1 MYLNKQV
8 SRIRMREAENA
19 RRNRLEIVK
28 ALSTKQVTRRDLYK
42 WGIFTVTG
50 ALALKNGLSPF
61 ASSAFAE
68 VPTGTPPSPLFGAT
82 PHSQPMPRLALV
94 EPQRLTRG
102 GPDGS
107 EAIWPAGSGEGNFNS
122 KRLSWHTDFSHF
134 AANGPGGGNPFANPR
149 TRVGPLEGR
158 PPGEFF
164 AHQRWEQLF
173 PQVGFN
179 LSLGQLNPGLPF
191 HPEMPNQAPDS
202 VWSFGPSGGMAAKL
216 ANGVSG
222 FGILPPPLIKM
233 RYGEPAIV
241 RVHNDMPV
249 DPHQNNGFGRNEA
262 STHNHNAHNG
272 GSSDGAANAHFF
284 PGQFYDYHWGTM
296 LARADTINT
305 GATDRRASGPNDGD
319 GLNLVPGDYREIQS
333 TLWAHDHR
341 FFFTA
346 ENVYK
351 GHALMLNYYS
361 GPDRGSETLDDGVNL
376 RLPSGSLLPWGNID
390 FDINLLIGD
399 FATLPDGQLFFD
411 IFDTDGF
418 LGDLI
423 HVNFAY
429 RPFMDV
435 IPRKYRFR
443 ILNACMSRFFQFT
456 FADERGREVPMQVI
470 ANDGNLLPVPVRRTN
485 LDQQGSAER
494 FDVIIDFSRFRPGD
508 KIFLVNRLEFSNGR
522 RFDKEVPLRDAL
534 AGNSP
539 DPAVG
544 TVLEIRVA
552 DQVASVDVPG
562 VIHRAGDPD
571 PSQVPNRLTD
581 QIPIVT
587 PVRER
592 VVEWTRGGGDS
603 RDGNPGGVCIP
614 ECGDLT
620 GEPKEGFPWTVRV
633 NGQDS
638 HSLNANRISMLI
650 PRPGE
655 VEHWTYVNGGGGW
668 DHPIHLHFEE
678 GVTMSRLGDP
688 ISNTELLARKDV
700 WRLGP
705 GGAVK
710 FQVNFG
716 EFGGAYVNH
725 CHNTVHEDFAMLL
738 RYDILTRN
746 DGGTGSVN
754 GPSQTHISIIPT
766 PNPTAEGVVYLT
778 PEVLPEGDPAN
789 PEFFQGGDDVAE
801 PGGDGPGQG
810 RGQGGGR
817 GNRV

>member
-1 MYLNKQV
+1 MYLPRKV
-8 SRIRMREAENA
+8 SRIRLREAENA
-19 RRNRLEIVK
+19 RKNRLEIVK
-28 ALSTKQVTRRDLYK
+28 ALSTGQVSRRELFR
-42 WGIFTVTG
+42 WGVFTTTG

-61 ASSAFAE
+61 ASSAYAE
-68 VPTGTPPSPLFGAT
+68 VPTGTPPSPLFGALPFT
-82 PHSQPMPRLALV
+82 QPMPRLLNQV
-94 EPQRLTRG
+94 PKPLTRVPG
-102 GPDGS
+102 AGPGND
-107 EAIWPAGSGEGNFNS
+107 EAQWPAGSGEETVNS
-122 KRLSWHTDFSHF
+122 RRLSWHTNFT
-134 AANGPGGGNPFANPR
+134 AAGGNDAPGNIFRNPR
-149 TRVGPLEGR
+149 TGIGPMEGR

-164 AHQRWEQLF
+164 AHQRWEELF
-173 PQVGFN
+173 PKVGFN
-179 LSLGQLNPGLPF
+179 MSLGQLSPGLPF
-191 HPEMPNQAPDS
+191 HPAMPNQAPNS
-202 VWSFGPSGGMAAKL
+202 VWSFGPSGGMAQKIAT
-216 ANGVSG
+216 GVSG
-222 FGILPPPLIKM
+222 FGTLPPPLIKM
-233 RYGEPAIV
+233 RYGEPAII

-249 DPHQNNGFGRNEA
+249 DPHENNGFGRNEA

-272 GSSDGAANAHFF
+272 GSSDGAANAHQF

-296 LARADTINT
+296 LARRDTINT
-305 GATDRRASGPNDGD
+305 AATDRRASGPDNGE
-319 GLNLVPGDYREIQS
+319 GLVLVPGDYREIQS
-333 TLWAHDHR
+333 SLWAHDHR

-351 GHALMLNYYS
+351 GHALVLNYYS
-361 GPDRGSETLDDGVNL
+361 GPDRGQESLNDGINL
-376 RLPSGSLLPWGNID
+376 RLPSGSGLPWGNVD
-390 FDINLLIGD
+390 FDINLAIGD

-429 RPFMDV
+429 KPFFDV
-435 IPRKYRFR
+435 IPRKYRLR
-443 ILNACMSRFFQFT
+443 LLPATMSRWFQFT
-456 FADERGREVPMQVI
+456 FADQNGRAIPVDFI
-470 ANDGNLLPVPVRRTN
+470 ANDGNLIPRPIRVTN
-485 LDQQGSAER
+485 LDVQGSAER
-494 FDVIIDFSRFRPGD
+494 FDVVIDFSRFRPGD
-508 KIFLVNRLEFSNGR
+508 RVYLVNRLEFSNGR
-522 RFDKEVPLRDAL
+522 RPDRAVPLADAF

-539 DPAVG
+539 DPGVG
-544 TVLEIRVA
+544 SIMEFRVV

-603 RDGNPGGVCIP
+603 RNNPGGVCIP

-633 NGQDS
+633 NGQGA
-638 HSLNANRISMLI
+638 HSLNANRVSNLI

-678 GVTMSRLGDP
+678 GITMSRLGDP
-688 ISNTELLARKDV
+688 IPNTELGARKDV

-705 GGAVK
+705 GASVK

-738 RYDILTRN
+738 RYDVLTDPN
-746 DGGTGSVN
+746 NPNV
-754 GPSQTHISIIPT
+754 SQTHVAILPT
-766 PNPTAEGVVYLT
+766 PNPTAAGVVYLT

-789 PEFFQGGDDVAE
+789 PEFFPA
-801 PGGDGPGQG
+801 PGDGGGRGQG
-810 RGQGGGR
+810 RGRGR
-817 GNRV
+817 GNNA